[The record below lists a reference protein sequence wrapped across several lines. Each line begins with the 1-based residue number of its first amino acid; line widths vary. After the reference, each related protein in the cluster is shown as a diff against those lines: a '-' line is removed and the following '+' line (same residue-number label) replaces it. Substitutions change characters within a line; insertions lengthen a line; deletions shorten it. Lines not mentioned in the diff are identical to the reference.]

1 MSSMSQPDPT
11 RQRQPIGSEHRNN
24 IENALAPSK
33 ALLDIRCLRRYHV
46 KFGLMSL

>member
-1 MSSMSQPDPT
+1 MSLMSRADPT
-11 RQRQPIGSEHRNN
+11 RQRPIGGERRNN
-24 IENALAPSK
+24 IENALLPSK